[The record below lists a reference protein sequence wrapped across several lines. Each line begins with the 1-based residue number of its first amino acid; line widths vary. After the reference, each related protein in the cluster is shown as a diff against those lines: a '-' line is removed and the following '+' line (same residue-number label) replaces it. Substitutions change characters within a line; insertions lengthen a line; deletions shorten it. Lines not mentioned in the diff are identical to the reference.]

1 MTIEADGQSV
11 LCNFGCDDEVAE
23 DAPLCIIPT
32 QALDAVKDPVNT
44 LEKPNV
50 MTPWLDLLTAA
61 GAKILLMH
69 GRYFD
74 KFSELAED
82 LENGVDDFEMWQRRA
97 DGVVD
102 HVIEHGLGKPGR
114 IVFMGSSRH
123 GFAVLLRHRAEPK
136 DRRGGRHRPGDL
148 VALAAGIRG
157 HGRRAPDQEAR
168 PLRPGRQATAETP
181 AGADGLRRQAHRPAP
196 QRTPR
201 VQRSPM
207 PTSQEAPAD
216 RLLLTPMEIPGH
228 SGGPPMHVNETV
240 SHLPTHARASYPANQ
255 PAPLTGEGW
264 GEGEATGLRASYATA
279 IAMRIATPSYRRK
292 PVSSPRSQGLKAKSG

>member
-1 MTIEADGQSV
+1 MEPSPLNSKQYDPKFWTPMTIEADGQSV

-61 GAKILLMH
+61 GAKVLLMH
-69 GRYFD
+69 GRFFD
-74 KFSELAED
+74 KFSELAAD
-82 LENGVDDFEMWQRRA
+82 LKNGVDDFEMWQSRA

-123 GFAVLLRHRAEPK
+123 GFAVLFATARNPRIDAAVVIGPVISWPWLREFEGMDDEPLIRK
-136 DRRGGRHRPGDL
+136 HDL
-148 VALAAGIRG
+148 YGLVDSL
-157 HGRRAPDQEAR
+157 PPR
-168 PLRPGRQATAETP
+168 PLQVQMGYDDKRIGQHHNEHLASALTEAYESRD
-181 AGADGLRRQAHRPAP
+181 AG
-196 QRTPR
+196 
-201 VQRSPM
+201 
-207 PTSQEAPAD
+207 EK
-216 RLLLTPMEIPGH
+216 LLLTAMEIPGH

-240 SHLPTHARASYPANQ
+240 VTFLRRQGFLP
-255 PAPLTGEGW
+255 
-264 GEGEATGLRASYATA
+264 
-279 IAMRIATPSYRRK
+279 
-292 PVSSPRSQGLKAKSG
+292 